1 MVDYFEDYCPTASI
15 EWWEQ
20 TEILH
25 TFINFLWEEI
35 PEKT

>member
-1 MVDYFEDYCPTASI
+1 MVNYFLDYVPVASI

-25 TFINFLWEEI
+25 TFIDFDWEEV
-35 PEKT
+35 

>member
-1 MVDYFEDYCPTASI
+1 MDDYFEDYCPTASI

-25 TFINFLWEEI
+25 TFINFSWDDVL
-35 PEKT
+35 